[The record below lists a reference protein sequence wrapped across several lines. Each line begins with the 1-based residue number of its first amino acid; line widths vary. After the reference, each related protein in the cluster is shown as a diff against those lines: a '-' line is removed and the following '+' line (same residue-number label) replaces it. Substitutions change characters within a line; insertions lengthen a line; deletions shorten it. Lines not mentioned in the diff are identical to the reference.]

1 MPTGSSFLS
10 TPIPGPE
17 LGANPITTVVLLAV
31 LSLLP
36 FLLMMLTS
44 FLKFSVVLSILRVAL
59 GTQQIPPAPV
69 IMGLSIIL
77 SLYVMAPLASEV
89 YAKVESQIAADDRA
103 EVLSPGGAKALLG
116 SLSASKEPIRKFL
129 EKHAHK
135 DDVAVFYVHAQKSAA
150 QRSATVGGEAV
161 DEVKESDLLVLMPA
175 FAISELAE
183 AFAIGFLIFLPFLI
197 IDMVISNILLAMGM
211 HMLSPVVVSLPFK
224 LLLFIMVDGWR
235 YLAQGLMQPY
245 IH

>member
-1 MPTGSSFLS
+1 MPTGSSLLS

-77 SLYVMAPLASEV
+77 SLYTMAPLASDI
-89 YAKVESQIAADDRA
+89 YSKVQGQIAVDDRA
-103 EVLSPGGAKALLG
+103 EVLSPGGAKALLA

-150 QRSATVGGEAV
+150 QRRAT
-161 DEVKESDLLVLMPA
+161 S
-175 FAISELAE
+175 
-183 AFAIGFLIFLPFLI
+183 
-197 IDMVISNILLAMGM
+197 
-211 HMLSPVVVSLPFK
+211 
-224 LLLFIMVDGWR
+224 WC
-235 YLAQGLMQPY
+235 
-245 IH
+245 